1 MGPLEQALRNAESPP
16 EHKAAVQYFLR
27 FFIIYESFYPMEA
40 FLETPVGSTGQFYEE
55 QGEEAGGGPPPPV
68 CIHISYLF
76 VPTTQIF
83 TQPSLSLD
91 HSLAQWSP
99 VLCLQ
104 LQML

>member
-27 FFIIYESFYPMEA
+27 VFIIYESFYPMEA
-40 FLETPVGSTGQFYEE
+40 FLEMPLGSTGQLYEE
-55 QGEEAGGGPPPPV
+55 QGEEVGGGLPYASTFPM
-68 CIHISYLF
+68 F
-76 VPTTQIF
+76 VPSTQIF

-91 HSLAQWSP
+91 YSLAQGSP
-99 VLCLQ
+99 VLGLQ